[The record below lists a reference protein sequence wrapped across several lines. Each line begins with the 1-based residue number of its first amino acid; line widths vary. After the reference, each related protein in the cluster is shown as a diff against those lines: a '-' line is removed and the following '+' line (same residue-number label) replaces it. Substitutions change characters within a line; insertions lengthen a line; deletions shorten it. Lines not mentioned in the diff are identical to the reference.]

1 MPAFLAAPAAT
12 DARIEEI
19 RIGFEDFRYRA
30 PYKFGGKE
38 VDRVTMLNVH
48 CRLAL
53 KSGKSAEGFAAMSM
67 GNVWSFPA
75 PDIPYDTTLG
85 AMKTLAEKIAGI
97 TRGFTEYAH
106 PLDVN
111 FALEPEYLKAAAQTS
126 REMRLPRPI
135 PKLCTLVTAS
145 PVDAAI
151 HDAFGRLHDRNA
163 FTACGRDF
171 VRYDLEHYLGRAEFH
186 GEFLDP
192 YILPKAV
199 PRVRMYHSAG
209 ASDPLT
215 AAEIRKPIRDGLPE
229 TLEDWIPYS
238 GITAIKIKL
247 NGNDLAWDVDR
258 VAGIHAVATA
268 AQAKRGV
275 REWIYSLDFNERCPN
290 VQYLLDFEHRLK
302 SQIAH
307 RVRPGAIHRAAH
319 RARSGGRPREHD
331 VRSRQ
336 AAARGHR
343 RIAHRARYAAAG
355 ARDGVHR
362 RGSQGLQGTVAHA
375 PAGGRRAEVQDV
387 PLRAGPHLSRRR
399 AGAFGG
405 DRRPRAGRGDRGG
418 QRARVRA
425 RGQQGLGEA
434 LPRHLQCK
442 ERIHGHRR
450 PGWPRPVHRST
461 RMNRR
466 TLRSHRRH
474 RPSAPAAV
482 FGANDRVRMG
492 LIGSGGRGRQDWTTF
507 LKQPD
512 IEPVAVCDVYGPFLE
527 KGIAMTGGR
536 AKAYKD
542 FRTLLEQKD
551 IDAVIV
557 ATPDHWH
564 ALITIAACQAGKD
577 VYCEKPL
584 SLTVTDGRKMLD
596 AARQHNRVVQTGS
609 QQRSGTH
616 YAAAVKLIQDGGIGA
631 VHRIHAGMQRNI
643 YPGLKPTEMASGIS
657 PDFNYEMWL
666 GPAPARPFDPFRCI
680 YNFRWFWD
688 YSGGQMTNW
697 GAHHLDIARWIAG
710 AEAPEEVA
718 GFGGRYALTDG
729 GETPDIQQVTYQF
742 PKMVVNWTT
751 SEIGQGKG
759 FTLDIYGTK
768 GMMTLT
774 RGGYQVTPE
783 KLRQGQNPR
792 HGAAR
797 DERQRP
803 GHGARPQLP

>member
-111 FALEPEYLKAAAQTS
+111 FALEPEYLKAAAETS

-145 PVDAAI
+145 PLDAAI

-258 VAGIHAVATA
+258 VAGIDAVATA

-307 RVRPGAIHRAAH
+307 RVRPACNTSSSPPRATWRPTARTPCSKPPSCGPWSSTNRSPGWTCCCW
-319 RARSGGRPREHD
+319 RARWATPAP
-331 VRSRQ
+331 RSRP
-336 AAARGHR
+336 AR
-343 RIAHRARYAAAG
+343 A
-355 ARDGVHR
+355 
-362 RGSQGLQGTVAHA
+362 
-375 PAGGRRAEVQDV
+375 
-387 PLRAGPHLSRRR
+387 SRTRSCW
-399 AGAFGG
+399 
-405 DRRPRAGRGDRGG
+405 RP
-418 QRARVRA
+418 
-425 RGQQGLGEA
+425 
-434 LPRHLQCK
+434 PR
-442 ERIHGHRR
+442 
-450 PGWPRPVHRST
+450 RST
-461 RMNRR
+461 RCSAACR
-466 TLRSHRRH
+466 TSPVPAPRWCIRWASPPTCR
-474 RPSAPAAV
+474 APATV
-482 FGANDRVRMG
+482 EANAREYVPAANAGWEKRFPGIFNVRDGYMDTAG
-492 LIGSGGRGRQDWTTF
+492 L
-507 LKQPD
+507 
-512 IEPVAVCDVYGPFLE
+512 
-527 KGIAMTGGR
+527 
-536 AKAYKD
+536 
-542 FRTLLEQKD
+542 
-551 IDAVIV
+551 
-557 ATPDHWH
+557 
-564 ALITIAACQAGKD
+564 
-577 VYCEKPL
+577 
-584 SLTVTDGRKMLD
+584 DG
-596 AARQHNRVVQTGS
+596 
-609 QQRSGTH
+609 
-616 YAAAVKLIQDGGIGA
+616 
-631 VHRIHAGMQRNI
+631 
-643 YPGLKPTEMASGIS
+643 PGLCTG
-657 PDFNYEMWL
+657 
-666 GPAPARPFDPFRCI
+666 APA
-680 YNFRWFWD
+680 
-688 YSGGQMTNW
+688 
-697 GAHHLDIARWIAG
+697 
-710 AEAPEEVA
+710 
-718 GFGGRYALTDG
+718 
-729 GETPDIQQVTYQF
+729 
-742 PKMVVNWTT
+742 
-751 SEIGQGKG
+751 
-759 FTLDIYGTK
+759 
-768 GMMTLT
+768 
-774 RGGYQVTPE
+774 
-783 KLRQGQNPR
+783 
-792 HGAAR
+792 
-797 DERQRP
+797 
-803 GHGARPQLP
+803 